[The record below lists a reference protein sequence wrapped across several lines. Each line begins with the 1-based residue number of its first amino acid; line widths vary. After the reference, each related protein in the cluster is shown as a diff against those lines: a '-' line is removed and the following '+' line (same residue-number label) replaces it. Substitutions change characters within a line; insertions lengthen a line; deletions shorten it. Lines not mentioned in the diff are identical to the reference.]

1 MNIWYTAM
9 LEFITCKQRIKDMN
23 DGSLGKTGPTHMTAY
38 YNLPEVRFTNGI
50 FHEYCNLS
58 FNLGTIS

>member
-1 MNIWYTAM
+1 
-9 LEFITCKQRIKDMN
+9 MN